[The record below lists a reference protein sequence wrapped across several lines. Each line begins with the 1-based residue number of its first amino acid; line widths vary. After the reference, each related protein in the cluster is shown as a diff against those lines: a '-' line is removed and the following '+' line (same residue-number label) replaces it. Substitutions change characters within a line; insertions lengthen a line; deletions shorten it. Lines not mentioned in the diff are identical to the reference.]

1 MKKAFFCIDGFSFKR
16 ISDFYRNEHTRHSR
30 LSISA
35 METYLRFE
43 LERRFE
49 WQSDPENLAVEKHF
63 YHPGTKPVRGSLLNF
78 ERNLADSGY
87 TVHYQE
93 EGVPVPRLN
102 RGIFYDWIIS
112 KNFRKFDIF
121 ALLTTQGQYANIFRQ
136 NRERK
141 IPSILIGWDSICK
154 NSFGASSWWKTDKT
168 LIECASVYCPLE
180 RTLNLPNND
189 EHPLAGI
196 MFENL
201 FSPRYP
207 LDQRFG

>member
-1 MKKAFFCIDGFSFKR
+1 MKKAYFCIDGFSFKR

-35 METYLRFE
+35 MESYLRFE
-43 LERRFE
+43 LERRFG
-49 WQSDPENLAVEKHF
+49 WQSNPENLVMEKHF
-63 YHPGTKPVRGSLLNF
+63 YHPGTKPIRGSILNF

-87 TVHYQE
+87 IVHYQE
-93 EGVPVPRLN
+93 NISTLRPN

-112 KNFRKFDIF
+112 KNFKKFDIF

-136 NRERK
+136 NRQRK

-154 NSFGASSWWKTDKT
+154 NSFGASSFWKTDKA

-180 RTLNLPNND
+180 RTLNLPND
-189 EHPLAGI
+189 EHPLAGV
-196 MFENL
+196 MFESL
-201 FSPRYP
+201 SSPRYP
-207 LDQRFG
+207 LNQRYG